1 MDSEDDDAVV
11 LREAAGSRLRERTH
25 RAESLCEGAAQS
37 PACAGDQ
44 RHLAIQGFIGGHRS
58 DGSAR

>member
-1 MDSEDDDAVV
+1 MDSEDDAVV

-25 RAESLCEGAAQS
+25 RAESLCERATESAPGS
-37 PACAGDQ
+37 RDQ
-44 RHLAIQGFIGGHRS
+44 RYLALQRLRGHRS

>member
-1 MDSEDDDAVV
+1 MDSEDDAVV

-44 RHLAIQGFIGGHRS
+44 RYLALQRLIGHRS